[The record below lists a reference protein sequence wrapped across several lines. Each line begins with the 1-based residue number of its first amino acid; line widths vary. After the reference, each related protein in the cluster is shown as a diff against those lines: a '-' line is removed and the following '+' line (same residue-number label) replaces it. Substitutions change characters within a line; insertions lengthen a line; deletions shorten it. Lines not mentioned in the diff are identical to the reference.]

1 MFFNHWF
8 DPRRD
13 ITGVGADNKM
23 DFLTLFAIYGIVVL
37 GCIFLMCTYTSQ
49 VETSLGRLGDF
60 FTKFIHT
67 IQKLNV
73 DPCWSVN
80 DFQKSRRDGVKLG
93 VSIADL
99 STSSLRTDNRN
110 RLFVA
115 LHFMLEAAVYG
126 EFTFE
131 VFGYC
136 REMGFGINGLLWP
149 YWLFAVKTYFFYRC
163 STKDPGICNRCVH
176 RFDHHCVW
184 VNNCIGALNLKYF
197 LAYLVTLTAAVASV
211 TLLTGGLLLQAV
223 LSSDLINATYIDNS
237 GLTHPVGLFFIIQHL
252 FLTFPRIVFMLGFLI
267 FLFLLL
273 VGYTFF
279 HFYLSLSNKTSNEW
293 YKLRSLLLCHR
304 RHNSQGK
311 NHITQQNIY
320 FKGLVANLKEIFQ
333 PINTSEKKT
342 R

>member
-1 MFFNHWF
+1 
-8 DPRRD
+8 
-13 ITGVGADNKM
+13 M

-60 FTKFIHT
+60 FTK
-67 IQKLNV
+67 V
-73 DPCWSVN
+73 
-80 DFQKSRRDGVKLG
+80 
-93 VSIADL
+93 
-99 STSSLRTDNRN
+99 SSLFLPEWLQTTLRGAFHRLFHQQN

>member
-1 MFFNHWF
+1 
-8 DPRRD
+8 
-13 ITGVGADNKM
+13 M

-37 GCIFLMCTYTSQ
+37 GCILLMCTYTSQ
-49 VETSLGRLGDF
+49 VETSLGRLGNF
-60 FTKFIHT
+60 STK
-67 IQKLNV
+67 V
-73 DPCWSVN
+73 
-80 DFQKSRRDGVKLG
+80 
-93 VSIADL
+93 
-99 STSSLRTDNRN
+99 SSLFLPEWLQTTLRGAFHRLFHQQN

-237 GLTHPVGLFFIIQHL
+237 GLTHPVGLLFIIQHL

-293 YKLRSLLLCHR
+293 YKLRSLVLCHHL
-304 RHNSQGK
+304 HNSQG
-311 NHITQQNIY
+311 NIY

-333 PINTSEKKT
+333 PVNTSEKKSN
-342 R
+342 

>member
-1 MFFNHWF
+1 
-8 DPRRD
+8 
-13 ITGVGADNKM
+13 M

-37 GCIFLMCTYTSQ
+37 GCILLMCTYTSQ
-49 VETSLGRLGDF
+49 VETSLGRLGNF
-60 FTKFIHT
+60 STK
-67 IQKLNV
+67 V
-73 DPCWSVN
+73 
-80 DFQKSRRDGVKLG
+80 
-93 VSIADL
+93 
-99 STSSLRTDNRN
+99 SSLFLPEWLQTTLRGAFHRLFHQQN

-163 STKDPGICNRCVH
+163 STKDPGTIKRSNHGQLLQVYPYDGLMFREATSCPTCEFVKPARSKHCWICNRCVH

-237 GLTHPVGLFFIIQHL
+237 GLTHPVGLLFIIQHL

-293 YKLRSLLLCHR
+293 YKLRSLVLCHHL
-304 RHNSQGK
+304 HNSQG
-311 NHITQQNIY
+311 NIY

-333 PINTSEKKT
+333 PVNTSEKKSN
-342 R
+342 